1 MYVCKLHV
9 SVVNIYFVLCTI
21 YDININWCV
30 KNKKKLKCIDDCVSC
45 NFVFTHNHSKI
56 LCLYIF

>member
-30 KNKKKLKCIDDCVSC
+30 KNKIKKK
-45 NFVFTHNHSKI
+45 TKM
-56 LCLYIF
+56 YR